1 MSDFSKLKTKKNGK
15 EYVLNAC
22 TQDTEQNITGTKN
35 FTKLTVNSKNIVSSV
50 NGVNADE
57 NGNVDITIP
66 EVDLSGLV
74 KSVNSITPDANGNV
88 TLDVL
93 TTPGNIIK
101 WESDYFDISSSK
113 TYSFDLTG
121 TVFENEE
128 RDNINFQL
136 VAKVKNGND
145 VLKAGDILF
154 TDYNNYIGNLQST
167 EIGSY
172 SYIRDKKL
180 YIHFG
185 NDNRFVITSS
195 DGNTAT
201 DVSKSNVQCKIILT
215 KVVSGSNGEIGAT
228 PKSITNIVGVTN
240 NRNLGEIFY
249 SALPLESSQV
259 HLLDGSVLTDATE
272 LYDYLESI
280 KDSNPDLFTTDS
292 EFNSEVESTG
302 KCTKFV
308 INTDNKTVRIPK
320 GDSNNYIVIKNY
332 DTKFEFNQPFS
343 LLEPKW
349 SDVPLNNP
357 SWLLSNGQENT
368 SENYPSVYELLLNE
382 YNNGTLKSETIGDV
396 SISFKQLDNGHKI
409 VTDKTA
415 YNSILAKTGTAW
427 YYLLDLDSRTFVLPQ
442 TNGYMKHG
450 NSNQFIKQSLPNIT
464 GKIDSSASPVTYQ
477 VFGETAR
484 AYTKIDGAFS
494 GQYHSIAGIADYHSN
509 NDALCGFDFNASRS
523 SDIYADDANVNP
535 NAVQGYLYFY
545 VGDCVGTSN
554 SVNLGDIK
562 DKLDL
567 DIANLKSDVTELK
580 GNISKWETD
589 YFDIA
594 PSGLYSFDLSNTPF
608 ANIPREAINIQMVG
622 KVKTAQ
628 NGFKVDDYVYPQFAN
643 YVGTVSKTKE
653 AGSTPYIRGNVLSI
667 RFGDDESFVVSGPNG
682 ATSWLGKT
690 RVKVKL
696 ILTALIKEV

>member
-1 MSDFSKLKTKKNGK
+1 MSDFSKLKTRKNGK
-15 EYVLNAC
+15 EYILNVC

-57 NGNVDITIP
+57 NGNVEITTSGA
-66 EVDLSGLV
+66 DLSGVV
-74 KSVNSITPDANGNV
+74 KSINNIQPDENGNV
-88 TLDVL
+88 TLDVF

-101 WESDYFDISSSK
+101 WESDYFDISPSK
-113 TYSFDLTG
+113 TLSFDLTG

-136 VAKVKNGND
+136 VAKVKKGNG
-145 VLKAGDILF
+145 VLQVGDILF
-154 TDYNNYIGNLQST
+154 TDYKDYIGSYSAT

-185 NDNRFVITSS
+185 NDDRFVITSC
-195 DGNTAT
+195 DGTT
-201 DVSKSNVQCKIILT
+201 DTHVSKSDVQCKIILT

-228 PKSITNIVGVTN
+228 PKPITNIVGVTD

-249 SALPLESSQV
+249 SALPQTSSQV

-280 KDSNPDLFTTDS
+280 KDSHPDLFTTDS

-302 KCTKFV
+302 KCSKFV
-308 INTDNKTVRIPK
+308 INADNKTVRIPK
-320 GDSNNYIVIKNY
+320 GDSNNYIVIKSFEK
-332 DTKFEFNQPFS
+332 KFEFNQPFT

-357 SWLLSNGQENT
+357 SWLLSNGQEN
-368 SENYPSVYELLLNE
+368 SQENYPSVYELLLNE
-382 YNNGTLKSETIGDV
+382 YNNGELKTETVGDV
-396 SISFKQLDNGHKI
+396 SISFKQLNNGHKI

-415 YNSILAKTGTAW
+415 YDSILAKTGTAW
-427 YYLLDLDSRTFVLPQ
+427 YYLLDLDAKTFILPQ
-442 TNGYMKHG
+442 TNGFMQFG
-450 NSNQFIKQSLPNIT
+450 NESGKFTEAGLPNIEGST
-464 GKIDSSASPVTYQ
+464 NRASNLGN
-477 VFGETAR
+477 FSGNFN
-484 AYTKIDGAFS
+484 DGAIFVT
-494 GQYHSIAGIADYHSN
+494 QYPTGNTGVTNGSSMVGNIIN
-509 NDALCGFDFNASRS
+509 FDASRS
-523 SDIYADDANVNP
+523 NSTYGKSETVQP
-535 NAVQGYLYFY
+535 NSVTGYLYFY
-545 VGDCVGTSN
+545 VGECVGTSN

-567 DIANLKSDVTELK
+567 DIANLKTELNKLK
-580 GNISKWETD
+580 GNIIKWETD
-589 YFDIA
+589 FFDIA

-608 ANIPREAINIQMVG
+608 ANTPREAINIQMVG

-628 NGFKVDDYVYPQFAN
+628 NGFKVGDYVYPQFDN
-643 YVGTVSKTKE
+643 YVGKVSKNE
-653 AGSTPYIRGNVLSI
+653 AGSTPYISGNVLSI
-667 RFGDDESFVVSGPNG
+667 RFGDDDSFVIPGPNG
-682 ATSWLGKT
+682 ATGWLGKSN
-690 RVKVKL
+690 VKVKL
-696 ILTALIKEV
+696 ILTALIEEV

>member
-1 MSDFSKLKTKKNGK
+1 MKLVSLENLSKYNEL
-15 EYVLNAC
+15 LNKR
-22 TQDTEQNITGTKN
+22 IVKS
-35 FTKLTVNSKNIVSSV
+35 VNSIKPDS
-50 NGVNADE
+50 
-57 NGNVDITIP
+57 NGNVNITIP

-74 KSVNSITPDANGNV
+74 KSVNSITPDADGNV
-88 TLDVL
+88 
-93 TTPGNIIK
+93 N
-101 WESDYFDISSSK
+101 ISS
-113 TYSFDLTG
+113 
-121 TVFENEE
+121 
-128 RDNINFQL
+128 
-136 VAKVKNGND
+136 ND
-145 VLKAGDILF
+145 
-154 TDYNNYIGNLQST
+154 
-167 EIGSY
+167 
-172 SYIRDKKL
+172 
-180 YIHFG
+180 
-185 NDNRFVITSS
+185 
-195 DGNTAT
+195 
-201 DVSKSNVQCKIILT
+201 
-215 KVVSGSNGEIGAT
+215 
-228 PKSITNIVGVTN
+228 TNIVGVTN

-280 KDSNPDLFTTDS
+280 KDTNPDLFTTDS
-292 EFNSEVESTG
+292 EFNSEVETTG
-302 KCTKFV
+302 KCSKFV
-308 INTDNKTVRIPK
+308 INTDTKSVRIPK
-320 GDSNNYIVIKNY
+320 GDSNNYIVIKNF
-332 DTKFEFNQPFS
+332 DTKFEFNQPFT

-357 SWLLSNGQENT
+357 SWLLSNGQVNS

-396 SISFKQLDNGHKI
+396 VISYKQLDNGHKI
-409 VTDKTA
+409 VTDKTS
-415 YNSILAKTGTAW
+415 YNSILENTGTAW

-442 TNGYMKHG
+442 TNGYMKYG
-450 NSNQFIKQSLPNIT
+450 NSNEFIKQSLPNLKGQT
-464 GKIDSSASPVTYQ
+464 GYTVTSGDDETTAPFSKIFTSTYGSSSAPSYPAKFTCIR
-477 VFGETAR
+477 F
-484 AYTKIDGAFS
+484 
-494 GQYHSIAGIADYHSN
+494 
-509 NDALCGFDFNASRS
+509 DASTS
-523 SDIYADDANVNP
+523 SDVYADDANVNP
-535 NAVQGYLYFY
+535 NSVQGYLYFY

-608 ANIPREAINIQMVG
+608 ANIPREAINIQIVG

-653 AGSTPYIRGNVLSI
+653 AGSTPYISGNVLSI
-667 RFGDDESFVVSGPNG
+667 RFGDDDSFVVSGPNG